1 MKLLD
6 SLYSVTNEVVT
17 DVDHSYTIKLNA
29 EHFIYAA
36 HFPGEPI
43 TPGVCIMQI
52 AHELLELHLG
62 KQLDIDVV
70 KNVKFLHVITPTETP
85 VVCYTLQK
93 VSVEE
98 RLVKAQVNVSYEGDS
113 YAKLSLV
120 CQIRA

>member
-6 SLYSVTNEVVT
+6 SLYSVTNEEVT

-70 KNVKFLHVITPTETP
+70 KNVKFLRIITPTETP

>member
-6 SLYSVTNEVVT
+6 SRYSVTNEVVT

-62 KQLDIDVV
+62 KQLDIDIV
-70 KNVKFLHVITPTETP
+70 KNVKFLRIITPTETP

>member
-62 KQLDIDVV
+62 KQLDIDTV
-70 KNVKFLHVITPTETP
+70 KNVKFLRIITPTETP

>member
-62 KQLDIDVV
+62 KQLDIDTV
-70 KNVKFLHVITPTETP
+70 KNVKFLRIITPTETP

-98 RLVKAQVNVSYEGDS
+98 RLVKAQVNVSYEGNS

>member
-70 KNVKFLHVITPTETP
+70 KNVKFLRIITPTETP

>member
-70 KNVKFLHVITPTETP
+70 KNVKFLRIITPTETP

-98 RLVKAQVNVSYEGDS
+98 RLVKAQVNVSYDGDS

>member
-6 SLYSVTNEVVT
+6 SLYSVTNEVAT

-62 KQLDIDVV
+62 KQLDIDIV
-70 KNVKFLHVITPTETP
+70 KNVKFLRIITPTETP

>member
-6 SLYSVTNEVVT
+6 SLYSVTHDEVT
-17 DVDHSYTIKLNA
+17 DQEHSYTIKLNA

-52 AHELLELHLG
+52 AQELLELHVG
-62 KQLDIDVV
+62 HELDIDTV
-70 KNVKFLHVITPTETP
+70 KNIKFLRIITPNETP

-93 VSVEE
+93 VTTEE
-98 RLVKAQVNVSYEGDS
+98 RTVKAQVSVSFDGET

>member
-62 KQLDIDVV
+62 KQLDIDTV